1 MHDLKQLQSRIDDAF
16 STRGAATASADVN
29 VLSATA
35 EAARPIARKQAE
47 IEGFAVIAAASL
59 IILGITLQFT
69 LSTIVGGA
77 LLLVGAGLLIA
88 NMIIAARR
96 DLARAAPQTPAAPN
110 EALLRAQH
118 ESAMKSQLL
127 ATVSHDIRTPL
138 SGIAGMSHLLSQT
151 RLTPEQANYLTGIRQ
166 SANALSQLVDD
177 LLDFSS
183 IEAGRF
189 QLRPQEED
197 LRQLIEGVVE
207 MLAHRAHGKG
217 VEIASWVSTDVPALI
232 SLDPARLRQVLY
244 NLIGNAVKFTY
255 TGGVLVSAT
264 LERDKLVISVRD
276 SGPGMTAEDQDRIFA
291 AFEQAG
297 TDRDKAAGTG
307 LGLAIS
313 RRIIAEAGGALS
325 VASIKGQG
333 STFTIRIP
341 VQLSGDFGARRSRST
356 ALSGSRVLAVIP
368 DGVTLE
374 ALSQLIAALGGEC
387 MRADTV
393 EAALDILA
401 ERSGNRNGFTDL
413 IADHRLADGLASSL
427 AEQPGLCDRNI
438 RKIFLI
444 SPEARGERPFG
455 AGYDSWLIRPLR
467 ERSLTGVLQ
476 GRMAGIELRDPHNGH
491 VTTGNSRWTQ
501 AEPHGLD
508 VLLGEDDPVNRLLMR
523 TMLQKA
529 GHTVRETE
537 TFHDLIAGAVVTRGR
552 PGVIVTDLSMPGG
565 NGFDAIAAIR
575 NFERSNNLD
584 ETPIIVVTASKGTD
598 VSQQAIDAG
607 ATGILTKPADPKTLI
622 EMISSLALRQAS

>member
-16 STRGAATASADVN
+16 STRQATATRADEN
-29 VLSATA
+29 DLFAPA
-35 EAARPIARKQAE
+35 EAARSTARQQIE
-47 IEGFAVIAAASL
+47 IQGLAVIAAACM
-59 IILGITLQFT
+59 IILGITVQFMF
-69 LSTIVGGA
+69 STIVGGA
-77 LLLVGAGLLIA
+77 LLLGGAGLLIA
-88 NMIIAARR
+88 NLIVSARR
-96 DLARAAPQTPAAPN
+96 DLARAAQQTPAATSK
-110 EALLRAQH
+110 ALLRAQH

-207 MLAHRAHGKG
+207 MLAHRAHEKG
-217 VEIASWVSTDVPALI
+217 VEIASWVSTDVPALV

-244 NLIGNAVKFTY
+244 NLIGNAVKFTH
-255 TGGVLVSAT
+255 TGGILVSAA
-264 LERDKLVISVRD
+264 LERDNLVISIRD
-276 SGPGMTAEDQDRIFA
+276 SGPGMTAEEQGRIFA
-291 AFEQAG
+291 AFEQVG

-313 RRIIAEAGGALS
+313 RRIIAEAGGTLS

-333 STFTIRIP
+333 STFTIRMP

-356 ALSGSRVLAVIP
+356 ALSGSRVLAVVP

-393 EAALDILA
+393 DAALDILA
-401 ERSGNRNGFTDL
+401 ERSGDRNGFTDL
-413 IADHRLADGLASSL
+413 IADHRLADGLASGL
-427 AEQPGLCDRNI
+427 AEKPALCDRNI

-467 ERSLTGVLQ
+467 EGSLTGVLQ
-476 GRMAGIELRDPHNGH
+476 GRMAGIELRDPLSNSISASS
-491 VTTGNSRWTQ
+491 SRWTQ
-501 AEPHGLD
+501 AEPHRLE

-523 TMLQKA
+523 TILQKA

-537 TFHDLIAGAVVTRGR
+537 TFHDLIAAAAVTRGR
-552 PGVIVTDLSMPGG
+552 PGVIVTDLSMPGS

-584 ETPIIVVTASKGTD
+584 ETPIIVVTASKGAG
-598 VSQQAIDAG
+598 VSQQATDAG
-607 ATGILTKPADPKTLI
+607 ATGILIKPADPKTLV
-622 EMISSLALRQAS
+622 EMISSFALRQAS